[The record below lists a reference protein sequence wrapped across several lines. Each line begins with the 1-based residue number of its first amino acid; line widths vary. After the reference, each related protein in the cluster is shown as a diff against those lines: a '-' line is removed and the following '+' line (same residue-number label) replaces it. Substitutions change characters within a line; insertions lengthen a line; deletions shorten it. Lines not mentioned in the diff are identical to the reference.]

1 MCSDCLKNVGLAII
15 IVLVLLIVYIKYFLQ
30 APVEG
35 LIGQPD
41 YMPPIKFL
49 ESGEKLDVPV
59 ATERISYNNLTMNN
73 TNAPVKYY
81 NIPIPSLGSDYPGE
95 VYVPSRYLSEES
107 KKTGYAFVSP
117 YYKDKSFSTKCS
129 CNYNTCS
136 CLNLPNTLFES
147 SKDMTKYNLDNYES
161 SYLDSVQQKSGDL
174 IKKQLLLDNPGTMVT
189 TQNDNDYY
197 KWMVNTELT
206 LAQ

>member
-1 MCSDCLKNVGLAII
+1 MCDDIRNIGIG
-15 IVLVLLIVYIKYFLQ
+15 IVLVLILLILYVVCVLNVPIQ
-30 APVEG
+30 G
-35 LIGQPD
+35 LIGSPD
-41 YMPPIKFL
+41 YMQPIRFL
-49 ESGEKLDVPV
+49 ESGEKLDVPAV
-59 ATERISYNNLTMNN
+59 TERIGYTDLTMNN
-73 TNAPVKYY
+73 TNAPVNYY

-95 VYVPSRYLSEES
+95 VYVPSRYLTEES

-117 YYKDKSFSTKCS
+117 YYKDQSFATKCS
-129 CNYNTCS
+129 CNYSTCS
-136 CLNLPNTLFES
+136 CLNLPKTLFES
-147 SKDMTKYNLDNYES
+147 SKDMTNYNMDSYES

-206 LAQ
+206 LNH